1 MARKN
6 ILDITAQ
13 KFAAKK
19 TGVAAHDF
27 AQVGNT
33 ASGGEKNGGARHGY
47 AAARRLSRCAAD
59 DALH

>member
-1 MARKN
+1 MARKKH
-6 ILDITAQ
+6 IGHYG
-13 KFAAKK
+13 AKIRGQK

-47 AAARRLSRCAAD
+47 AAARRLPRCAAD